1 MPMPHSKILDLLEAD
16 PVDAENARVYA
27 ENAEN
32 AVSRSGEPI
41 TAFRSFS
48 ASIRVRESEPAGR
61 TRGGVVL
68 TCYTCRGTD
77 FWVGRRKVTCRRCH
91 PPAPGAEVLTPSGI
105 GSGTPRPVEIEAGSS
120 TPTPETRTHGVRG
133 GAA

>member
-1 MPMPHSKILDLLEAD
+1 MPMPHSKILDLIEAD
-16 PVDAENARVYA
+16 PLDAGNARVYA

-48 ASIRVRESEPAGR
+48 ASIRVRESEPAEPA
-61 TRGGVVL
+61 RGEVVL
-68 TCYTCRGTD
+68 TCYACRGTD
-77 FWVGRRKVTCRRCH
+77 FWEGTGKVTCRRCH
-91 PPAPGAEVLTPSGI
+91 PPAPGAEVLTPSRI
-105 GSGTPRPVEIEAGSS
+105 GSGTPRPVEIDAGS
-120 TPTPETRTHGVRG
+120 TAPTPETRTHGVRG